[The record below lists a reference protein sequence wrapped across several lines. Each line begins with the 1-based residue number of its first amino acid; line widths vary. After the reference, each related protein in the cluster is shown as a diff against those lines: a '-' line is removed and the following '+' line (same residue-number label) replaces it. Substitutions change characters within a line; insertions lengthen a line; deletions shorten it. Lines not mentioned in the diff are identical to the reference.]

1 MVYKFFDKKK
11 KKKSYDGTVK
21 NEIIPNKE
29 LADELHKPIIRKCN
43 KRKVHSPFIDNI
55 WGADLADMQLISKFN
70 KGFRLLLCVI
80 DIYSKY
86 AWAIPFKD
94 KEQITITNA
103 LQKIIDES
111 NPRPN
116 HVKKITI
123 DQ

>member
-1 MVYKFFDKKK
+1 
-11 KKKSYDGTVK
+11 
-21 NEIIPNKE
+21 
-29 LADELHKPIIRKCN
+29 
-43 KRKVHSPFIDNI
+43 
-55 WGADLADMQLISKFN
+55 MQLISKFN